1 MRERED
7 GGDETSFLSDCMREK
22 EEARDDGKEALAPT
36 EERKHT
42 QGRSKG
48 VKRVKH
54 REEGKRRQERGCERS
69 PALPA
74 LREVC
79 VRRVTESVRDKQ
91 IRMHSGSCRQHDPL
105 QQIRAVKVTH
115 QRQQR

>member
-54 REEGKRRQERGCERS
+54 REEGKRRQEAANAH
-69 PALPA
+69 PHFLH
-74 LREVC
+74 C
-79 VRRVTESVRDKQ
+79 VRCA
-91 IRMHSGSCRQHDPL
+91 SG
-105 QQIRAVKVTH
+105 V
-115 QRQQR
+115 